1 MPHHAV
7 RVQAANAGEA
17 ALQAR
22 SGGRIGRVPSAS
34 AAAGRLWLPV
44 AVLRSLRPMPA
55 AVLSMPIGLRGTA
68 GVPVLRG
75 LLLMPRQNQAPWHQA
90 PGERLR
96 GAPGGRYRG
105 AQPPAWRWGDRYRRK
120 LMVRRHSPVC
130 VDLHPL
136 RAAVTGRAPASPDVA
151 AQDPLW
157 HGGWLSP
164 ALKAASG
171 ARSGI
176 FFRVFGT

>member
-105 AQPPAWRWGDRYRRK
+105 AMDRCKR
-120 LMVRRHSPVC
+120 
-130 VDLHPL
+130 
-136 RAAVTGRAPASPDVA
+136 
-151 AQDPLW
+151 
-157 HGGWLSP
+157 
-164 ALKAASG
+164 
-171 ARSGI
+171 
-176 FFRVFGT
+176 